1 MEQVKANIEKQ
12 ELPLINVVTFV
23 LDDQQFVL
31 DLIKKA
37 FDEYGIDNY
46 LTYTNTDDFLSH
58 FDAHVNIA
66 VIDHYLGGELNGID
80 ILKMCMIKNED
91 CYVIMMSGTKDEQ
104 LVIDAMELGCR
115 HYIKKEG
122 NYAAEVARCVKKG
135 TEKIYHDFKRFAQLL
150 QKQQNLI
157 DIKNKLSEL

>member
-1 MEQVKANIEKQ
+1 MNKTQTIKAANP
-12 ELPLINVVTFV
+12 LPLINVVTFV

-31 DLIKKA
+31 NLIKKA

-58 FDAHVNIA
+58 FGSHVNIA
-66 VIDHYLGGELNGID
+66 VIDHYLGGDLTGLD
-80 ILKMCMIKNED
+80 ILKMCMQKNQD
-91 CYVIMMSGTKDEQ
+91 CYVIMMSGTAEESV
-104 LVIDAMELGCR
+104 LIAAMELGCR
-115 HYIKKEG
+115 HFIKKEN

-150 QKQQNLI
+150 HKQQNLT